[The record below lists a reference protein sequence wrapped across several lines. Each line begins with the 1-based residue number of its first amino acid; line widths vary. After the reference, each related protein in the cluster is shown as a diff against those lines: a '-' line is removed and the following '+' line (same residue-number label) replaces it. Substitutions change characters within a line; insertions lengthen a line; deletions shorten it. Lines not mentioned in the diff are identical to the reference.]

1 MAFILGMINENL
13 INPWPELN
21 ETLGLYRVD
30 SEIMQRHIFDFRLQP
45 QAESVAVFRKPEVPD
60 IETGNRKVSH
70 RKLFLE

>member
-1 MAFILGMINENL
+1 M
-13 INPWPELN
+13 N
-21 ETLGLYRVD
+21 ETLGMYRVHP
-30 SEIMQRHIFDFRLQP
+30 EIMQRHIFDFRLQP